1 MKITKR
7 QLRRIIKE
15 EKQKLLQENY
25 DQGYDDF
32 RNDVPDPA
40 MPDDDE
46 YMEGWE
52 DAELDSRVKDM
63 DVRDYE

>member
-25 DQGYDDF
+25 DQGYDDW
-32 RNDVPDPA
+32 RNDVPEPT
-40 MPDDDE
+40 MPYDDE
-46 YMEGWE
+46 YMAGWE